1 VGRLEIAIAADERGP
16 AIVLSGETDLTTV
29 PDLSAV
35 LTAQLANGTRHLTVD
50 VAALMFA
57 DSASI
62 RALVLTAPALKQ
74 RGGDLVLV
82 WPQPAVARV
91 LSLLGVDQMITV
103 RLSADTETEPGAP
116 C

>member
-1 VGRLEIAIAADERGP
+1 VGRLEIAIAAGERGP
-16 AIVLSGETDLTTV
+16 VIVLSGETDLTTV
-29 PDLSAV
+29 PDLSAA
-35 LTAQLANGTRHLTVD
+35 LTAQLANGARHLTVD
-50 VAALMFA
+50 AAALMFA

-62 RALVLTAPALKQ
+62 RALVLAARALKQ
-74 RGGDLVLV
+74 RGGGLVLV

-103 RLSADTETEPGAP
+103 SLGAGTETEPGAP